1 MNKIL
6 VADKMHES
14 IADLLAEA
22 GYQCDYQPLIDREGI
37 LEVLGEYVGL
47 LIRSKT
53 PVDRELIDVGN
64 KLLFVGRAGAGI
76 DQIDTAYL
84 KEKEIALYNAPEG
97 NRDSLGEHA
106 VGMLLSLLHKIHSSD
121 VEIRSKEW
129 RREPNRGIELRHKTV
144 GIFGFGQ
151 MGSSFAEKLSGFG
164 CKVIAYDKYKSGFS
178 SSTAAE
184 VDLSEFFRDTE
195 ILSIHVPLTAETNQL
210 FNDSWF
216 ANFTNLKFIINTA
229 RGEVLV
235 LKDILSML
243 QDARLQGAA
252 FDVLENEKFSKY
264 TNEQQET
271 FQELAKLPNVL
282 FTPHVAGWTYE
293 SYERI
298 NEVLVKKISQAKH
311 I

>member
-84 KEKEIALYNAPEG
+84 KKKEIALYNAPEG

-164 CKVIAYDKYKSGFS
+164 C
-178 SSTAAE
+178 
-184 VDLSEFFRDTE
+184 R
-195 ILSIHVPLTAETNQL
+195 Q
-210 FNDSWF
+210 
-216 ANFTNLKFIINTA
+216 
-229 RGEVLV
+229 
-235 LKDILSML
+235 
-243 QDARLQGAA
+243 
-252 FDVLENEKFSKY
+252 
-264 TNEQQET
+264 
-271 FQELAKLPNVL
+271 
-282 FTPHVAGWTYE
+282 
-293 SYERI
+293 
-298 NEVLVKKISQAKH
+298 
-311 I
+311 